1 MIVVMRPQ
9 APPQEVEQVER
20 EIRRLGYTPH
30 PIYGVERTVIGAVG
44 DDRDKPRVQQALAT
58 MAGVESVIPI
68 LKPYKLAGRELHKD
82 SRTITVG
89 GSVVFGGRQIPVL
102 AGPCSVEGLEAICGV
117 AEQVKAVGASILRGG
132 AYKPRTSPYSF
143 QGLAEE
149 GLKMLA
155 EARRRTGLPV
165 DTEAMNESALPL
177 VSEYADL
184 IQIGTRNMQNFDLLK
199 AVGQQGKPVLLKRGL
214 ANTI

>member
-68 LKPYKLAGRELHKD
+68 LKPY
-82 SRTITVG
+82 
-89 GSVVFGGRQIPVL
+89 
-102 AGPCSVEGLEAICGV
+102 
-117 AEQVKAVGASILRGG
+117 
-132 AYKPRTSPYSF
+132 
-143 QGLAEE
+143 
-149 GLKMLA
+149 
-155 EARRRTGLPV
+155 
-165 DTEAMNESALPL
+165 
-177 VSEYADL
+177 
-184 IQIGTRNMQNFDLLK
+184 
-199 AVGQQGKPVLLKRGL
+199 
-214 ANTI
+214 